1 MKRTFLAILIA
12 LALVLT
18 PYQVVMGAESIS
30 EGTPDRPCGTLH
42 FIDIEVTADT
52 DASFDTQVT
61 TDSYCGFLY
70 AIETDPGATGP
81 TDNSD
86 LDLYH
91 TVAGSA
97 TTEMLGAQG
106 DDIIDNATNNYVT
119 LSSEIATCGP
129 IGIDMENNAVNS
141 ANFRLRLYY
150 RIPGTD

>member
-1 MKRTFLAILIA
+1 MRKVLFTLLAALLLLIPSLGYA
-12 LALVLT
+12 
-18 PYQVVMGAESIS
+18 AESIV
-30 EGTPDRPCGTLH
+30 EGTWDRPCGTLH
-42 FIDIEVTADT
+42 FIDITVTADS

-61 TDSYCGFLY
+61 TDPVCGFLY

-119 LSSEIATCGP
+119 LSSEIAVCGP
-129 IGIDMENNAVNS
+129 IGIDMQNNAVNN
-141 ANFRLRLYY
+141 ATFRLRLYF
-150 RIPGTD
+150 RIPGTE